1 MESRRRPTSLLTAW
15 LLWVSAAAFVW
26 GMTVFLTGGFA
37 IEFAGRRLSSTH
49 AARVFGIAAAALVAH
64 YVFAGRMRLRADLAS
79 LRRRLVPNVQGL
91 VGIALGMLVVGIGS
105 GAVTARGCSR
115 PPGNYDP
122 LPIIATSPAVLDDTG
137 EIREYLN
144 AFPVEQYR
152 QYEVRRLGRF
162 FIDNTEDEIKR
173 IIAAGEIWDAH
184 VLELLENYVKPGTVV
199 LDVGAHI
206 GTHTV
211 SIARLV
217 GPWGRVYAFEPQ
229 RKMYRELYHNL
240 ALNGVTNAVTL
251 RYAVGS
257 GEARII
263 EMNPAAAENEGGT
276 AVGSGGDRVELR
288 TLDSFG
294 FGRVSVIKID
304 VEHYENEVLDGA
316 VETIRRNHPVIVI
329 EIMGGKNYRTASPDV
344 RERIHAT
351 WKKLERLG
359 YTVTPVFNHDYL
371 ALPHE

>member
-1 MESRRRPTSLLTAW
+1 MA
-15 LLWVSAAAFVW
+15 V
-26 GMTVFLTGGFA
+26 
-37 IEFAGRRLSSTH
+37 
-49 AARVFGIAAAALVAH
+49 
-64 YVFAGRMRLRADLAS
+64 
-79 LRRRLVPNVQGL
+79 
-91 VGIALGMLVVGIGS
+91 GMLVVGIGS
-105 GAVTARGCSR
+105 GAITLRGCSG
-115 PPGNYDP
+115 PPASYAP
-122 LPIIATSPAVLDDTG
+122 LPIVATSPAVLDDTS
-137 EIREYLN
+137 EVRKYLN

-162 FIDNTEDEIKR
+162 FIDNTKDEIKR

-184 VLELLENYVKPGTVV
+184 VLELLENYVQPGTVV

-229 RKMYRELYHNL
+229 RKIYRELYHNL

-257 GEARII
+257 GDARII

-276 AVGSGGDRVELR
+276 AVGSGGDRAELR

-294 FGRVSVIKID
+294 FERVSLVKID
-304 VEHYENEVLDGA
+304 VERYENDVLDGA
-316 VETIRRNHPVIVI
+316 VATIRRNHPVIVI
-329 EIMGGKNYRTASPDV
+329 EIMGGENYRTASADV